1 MACYTIGHIT
11 IHNMEGYKAY
21 AAKVPDIV
29 AAHGGEYLCRGGEYS
44 VIEGE
49 MKNDRHVVLKWPSRE
64 AAEGWYNSPE
74 YQAIIRHRLDNSS
87 GDMIMVDGYE
97 G

>member
-11 IHNMEGYKAY
+11 IHNMGGYQTY
-21 AAKVPDIV
+21 AAKVPDTI
-29 AAHGGEYLCRGGEYS
+29 AQYGGEYLCRGGDYTL
-44 VIEGE
+44 VEGE
-49 MKNDRHVVLKWPSRE
+49 MKNDRHVVVKWPSRE
-64 AAEGWYNSPE
+64 AAETWYHSAE

-87 GDMIMVDGYE
+87 GDMIMVDGYD

>member
-11 IHNMEGYKAY
+11 IHNMDGYKVY
-21 AAKVPDIV
+21 AAKVPAIV

-49 MKNDRHVVLKWPSRE
+49 MKNDRHVVLKWPSR
-64 AAEGWYNSPE
+64 AVAEGWYNSAE
-74 YQAIIRHRLDNSS
+74 YQAIIHHRLDNSS